1 MLMMSYAA
9 LPALCGQDPRRRA
22 LLPVALIGLVVGATG
37 TACRPFAVPVL
48 SRAPKVAHV
57 AASEPPCPAIPLDA
71 ELRRPR
77 PAQAPAPPVSL
88 QALLRSRS
96 SKPPPRQAP
105 RVDLGRIVH
114 VEASEPRRRELFD
127 LSRLDLPREI
137 VREELPERLRERWDR
152 LFADRE
158 EIRQIRTQHVFV
170 SRKFSQCK
178 DDSCPMERCLGQLDA
193 KLGARIRGNEDAFR
207 TRQGRFI
214 EELQAF
220 VSSVAS
226 GAPPGA
232 TLALSYAAEDRARVF
247 SGMLSDLEA
256 PIALYERVKQT
267 AKPGSAIDWWARYLL
282 GYALAD
288 MGEVGRA
295 RREFSALAALPAAP
309 RLWAEASF
317 RKGDFEPDP
326 SQAVASFQA
335 AARMSGGDPAARMV
349 HWGAT
354 YRWADAELTRR
365 HFQSALTVAAEL
377 SWSVERTATEQG
389 ELDSFVDLLMPVLAE
404 AVNALAADEIEA
416 PPAVPAT
423 IFGRL
428 GAEVADRA
436 IARFDVEAAVR
447 AWQAVITY
455 AADSLE
461 APRALTGLIAA
472 HERADQPG
480 AAHPLRKQRERDYGP
495 ASPWAALLR
504 AAQAN
509 ARPNDPRLV
518 DAARGMPPPLPRIPF
533 SDLDRERD
541 LTDRVQALLF
551 ACDAARVLQDPGE
564 IDLRVDLGREP
575 RARITVQTPKGT
587 DGAELTAC
595 LSALGPAYFV
605 GAPAGLRVTVRF
617 EEEAGR

>member
-1 MLMMSYAA
+1 MRRTAQTRREA
-9 LPALCGQDPRRRA
+9 PRDPRRRA
-22 LLPVALIGLVVGATG
+22 LLPIALIALAVGAPG
-37 TACRPFAVPVL
+37 TACRPGAAPAL
-48 SRAPKVAHV
+48 SRAPTVARV

-71 ELRRPR
+71 EVEAPR
-77 PAQAPAPPVSL
+77 SVQTPALPVSL
-88 QALLRSRS
+88 QVLLRPRA

-114 VEASEPRRRELFD
+114 TEASEPRRRELFD

-152 LFADRE
+152 LFADRD
-158 EIRQIRTQHVFV
+158 EIRRIRTQHVFV
-170 SRKFSQCK
+170 SGKFSQCRAR
-178 DDSCPMERCLGQLDA
+178 SCSIQRCLGRLEA
-193 KLGARIRGNEDAFR
+193 ELGARIRATEDAFR
-207 TRQGRFI
+207 TREGRFI
-214 EELQAF
+214 DELQAF
-220 VSSVAS
+220 VSSVPG

-247 SGMLSDLEA
+247 SGMLTDLEA
-256 PIALYERVKQT
+256 PIALYEGVKQT
-267 AKPGSAIDWWARYLL
+267 AKPGSEIDWWARYLL

-295 RREFSALAALPAAP
+295 RREFAALSALPAAP

-326 SQAVASFQA
+326 AQAVASFQA
-335 AARMSGGDPAARMV
+335 AAKISGGDPAARMV

-365 HFQSALTVAAEL
+365 HFQAALTVAAEL
-377 SWSVERTATEQG
+377 AWSVERTATEQG
-389 ELDSFVDLLMPVLAE
+389 ELDSFFDLVTPVLAE
-404 AVNALAADEIEA
+404 AVSALAADAIEA
-416 PPAVPAT
+416 PETVPAT

-436 IARFDVEAAVR
+436 IGRFDVEGAVR
-447 AWQAVITY
+447 AWRAVITH
-455 AADSLE
+455 APGSLE

-472 HERADQPG
+472 LERADQPG
-480 AAHPLRKQRERDYGP
+480 AAYPLRQQRERDYGP

-504 AAQAN
+504 AAQAR
-509 ARPNDPRLV
+509 ARSSDPRLA
-518 DAARGMPPPLPRIPF
+518 DAALGMPPPLPRIPV
-533 SDLDRERD
+533 SEIDRERD
-541 LTDRVQALLF
+541 LTGRVQALLF

-564 IDLRVDLGREP
+564 IDLRVDLGREQ

-605 GAPAGLRVTVRF
+605 GAPADLRVTVRF
-617 EEEAGR
+617 EEGAGG